1 MIKMRI
7 KKSMRNARKGQAA
20 LEFMLTYGWALLL
33 LTTLIAGLVY
43 IMPHPRSLAANK
55 CIFNSA
61 IPCLGAQL
69 MDQNLTVVL
78 RNGLGQSIYNISA
91 YQTMPKNMIC
101 DVSSTTLRS
110 EALLTVTCDNNVAG
124 GMNVSEDTRIRI
136 EFTYQKIKGG
146 FNQIVV
152 GEIYAKYIDS

>member
-1 MIKMRI
+1 
-7 KKSMRNARKGQAA
+7 
-20 LEFMLTYGWALLL
+20 
-33 LTTLIAGLVY
+33 
-43 IMPHPRSLAANK
+43 
-55 CIFNSA
+55 
-61 IPCLGAQL
+61 
-69 MDQNLTVVL
+69 
-78 RNGLGQSIYNISA
+78 
-91 YQTMPKNMIC
+91 MPKNMIC